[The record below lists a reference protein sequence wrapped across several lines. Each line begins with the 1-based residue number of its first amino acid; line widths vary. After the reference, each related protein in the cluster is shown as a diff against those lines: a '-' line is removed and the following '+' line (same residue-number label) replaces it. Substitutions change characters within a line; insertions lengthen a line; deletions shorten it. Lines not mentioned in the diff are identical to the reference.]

1 MEINNRGVQVN
12 QTVTAGAV
20 MVDGLGIGDVGEVVL
35 RDRKILSEDGMII
48 AMITVNRS
56 TKVID
61 SNADLISRGFVYVKE
76 SEDLM
81 DGAKKEIQKV
91 LERCQSKNI
100 FDWATIKLEVRT
112 VLRKYIYRTTKRDP
126 MIIPIIIDA

>member
-1 MEINNRGVQVN
+1 
-12 QTVTAGAV
+12 
-20 MVDGLGIGDVGEVVL
+20 
-35 RDRKILSEDGMII
+35 MII